1 MTEEKPRKSKEYSDI
16 SVLRKHLWQDT
27 TIVEQYKVKIKH
39 LRCSDILYYRSNFNH
54 RHFGLQ
60 CDRK

>member
-27 TIVEQYKVKIKH
+27 TIVEQ
-39 LRCSDILYYRSNFNH
+39 
-54 RHFGLQ
+54 
-60 CDRK
+60 